1 MSSPDTSGYL
11 KQWAEMRYIMERAN
25 AWNKYDSKKKAEV
38 FDFAEQYRQFI
49 SKCKTERECV
59 KEGVRLLK
67 EAGYADLKDV
77 IADNRTL
84 KAGDKVYAVNMNK
97 ALVAFNIG
105 EEPISAGMN
114 ILGAHIDSPR
124 LDIKQNPL
132 YEETGLVR
140 PRCGASFL

>member
-1 MSSPDTSGYL
+1 
-11 KQWAEMRYIMERAN
+11 MERKN
-25 AWNKYDSKKKAEV
+25 AWKKYSDEDKNNV
-38 FDFAEQYRQFI
+38 FTFADEYKTFI
-49 SKCKTERECV
+49 SECKTERECV

-105 EEPISAGMN
+105 EEPEKIYETANKM
-114 ILGAHIDSPR
+114 LAK
-124 LDIKQNPL
+124 IK
-132 YEETGLVR
+132 
-140 PRCGASFL
+140 